1 MSRISI
7 AFRRYQDAAESV
19 GADVASLPIDS
30 ARRIESSE
38 DDAPGEGNDKTATTM
53 EAKIMQLLCAALD
66 HSSPM
71 IRERR
76 TSVLTDTRDRANP
89 HAFTTRTDRH
99 LSD

>member
-1 MSRISI
+1 MPS
-7 AFRRYQDAAESV
+7 RRYKDAAESV

-30 ARRIESSE
+30 ARRIESDG
-38 DDAPGEGNDKTATTM
+38 DDAPGREGNDKMAATM
-53 EAKIMQLLCAALD
+53 EAKTMEIPCAASD

-89 HAFTTRTDRH
+89 HGFTTRTDRH

>member
-1 MSRISI
+1 MAS
-7 AFRRYQDAAESV
+7 RRYQSAAESV
-19 GADVASLPIDS
+19 GADVASLPIDF
-30 ARRIESSE
+30 ARRIESSG
-38 DDAPGEGNDKTATTM
+38 DDAPGREGNDKMATMM
-53 EAKIMQLLCAALD
+53 EAKTMEFLYAAPD

-76 TSVLTDTRDRANP
+76 TSVLTDTPDRANP